1 MYHVFSLFNFNKQNM
16 EQSITKSNALI
27 EAGYR
32 LSLTEMQIVLYG
44 ISLINPLQKD
54 FPLKYAIDV
63 KRVSDIFNRSHGQIY
78 NEIKDAI
85 TKRFWERDFS
95 YIDENGKT
103 VTNRWLTQISYHDAT
118 GFMQIKFSEEIQP
131 YLHQL
136 KKHFTTYYIGQIAE
150 FKSVY
155 SIRLYEYAIMRINKS
170 KQNKCQFSLL
180 IDDLKR
186 RLEISDK
193 YPRFS
198 NFKATVLERAKKEMN
213 KYSDLNLTYKIVKLG
228 RSPNKIEFTVTR
240 KAEKTLTHQKPTSD
254 KLSPAMIEQA
264 KAIVRQAGT
273 GWDLYAIEQQ
283 FYDYIRQ
290 KGNPSNLE
298 GAFIGFVK
306 KKVLE

>member
-1 MYHVFSLFNFNKQNM
+1 MVPCV
-16 EQSITKSNALI
+16 TKSNALI

-63 KRVSDIFNRSHGQIY
+63 KRFSDIFNRSHGQIY

-136 KKHFTTYYIGQIAE
+136 KKHFTTYGIEQIAQ
-150 FKSVY
+150 FKSIYSVRIYEY
-155 SIRLYEYAIMRINKS
+155 SIMHLNKS
-170 KQNKCQFSLL
+170 KKNKYHFTLL
-180 IDDLKR
+180 VEELKKK
-186 RLEISDK
+186 LELGDK
-193 YPRFS
+193 YQRFCD
-198 NFKATVLERAKKEMN
+198 FKTRVLERAKKEIN
-213 KYSDLNLTYKIVKLG
+213 KHSDLNLTYKIVKLG

-240 KAEKTLTHQKPTSD
+240 KAEKALTHQKPPSD
-254 KLSPAMIEQA
+254 KLSPTMIEQA

-273 GWDLYAIEQQ
+273 GWDIYAIEQQ

-306 KKVLE
+306 KKVLEQQ

>member
-1 MYHVFSLFNFNKQNM
+1 MVPCV
-16 EQSITKSNALI
+16 TKSNALI

-63 KRVSDIFNRSHGQIY
+63 KRFSDIFNRSHGQIY

-136 KKHFTTYYIGQIAE
+136 KKHFTTYGIEQIAQ
-150 FKSVY
+150 FKSIYSVRIYEY
-155 SIRLYEYAIMRINKS
+155 SIMHLNKS
-170 KQNKCQFSLL
+170 KKNKYYFTLL
-180 IDDLKR
+180 VEELKKK
-186 RLEISDK
+186 LELGDK
-193 YPRFS
+193 YQRFCD
-198 NFKATVLERAKKEMN
+198 FKTRVLERAKKEIN
-213 KYSDLNLTYKIVKLG
+213 KHSDLNITYKIVKLG

-240 KAEKTLTHQKPTSD
+240 KAEKALTHQKPPSD

-273 GWDLYAIEQQ
+273 GWDIYVIEQQ

-290 KGNPSNLE
+290 KGGPINLE

-306 KKVLE
+306 KKVLEQI